1 MTLRTR
7 AVVPVDHLWVR
18 VCRPEWDDPFDPE
31 FARVRGGRWTP
42 PGSWPTLYLSRDL
55 STARLQVARLL
66 EGSPVGVDDLTDDAF
81 ELVAA
86 RLPRGQVAADVVTA
100 DGVAAAGLPDGY
112 PVDADGARVGHRT
125 CWPVAEAAHGAG
137 LDGVECRS
145 AASASGTGR
154 ELAWW
159 PEGRSPRPRPGRV
172 PFGRWR
178 SVDVTDT
185 RALFDLRR
193 VQP

>member
-1 MTLRTR
+1 VTLLHR
-7 AVVPVDHLWVR
+7 PVAPADHLWVR

-55 STARLQVARLL
+55 ATARQQVSRLL
-66 EGSPVGVDDLTDDAF
+66 EGSPVDPDDLTDDAF

-86 RLPRGQVAADVVTA
+86 RLPRRQEAADVVT
-100 DGVAAAGLPDGY
+100 DEGVAAAGLPAGY
-112 PVDADGARVGHRT
+112 PVDGAGDRVTHGA
-125 CWPVAEAAHGAG
+125 CWPVAEAAHGCG

-145 AASASGTGR
+145 AASTSTTGR

-159 PEGRSPRPRPGRV
+159 PEGRSPRPRAGRV
-172 PFGRWR
+172 PFGAWR
-178 SVDVTDT
+178 AADVSDVGT
-185 RALFDLRR
+185 LF
-193 VQP
+193 PS